1 MFSKHNTW
9 ESYQRRSG
17 STVIGD
23 LRVLRSFYS
32 PQLDNRRDL
41 LVWLPPT
48 YHTSERRYP
57 VLYMH
62 DGQNVFDAL
71 TSFAGEWG
79 VDESMTQL
87 ASEGVEAIVVALPS
101 IDGHPF
107 GVRQEEYSPF
117 VGEGG
122 RGGRGD
128 AYLAFL
134 VESVKARVD
143 KDFRTLPTVSHTG
156 IAGSSL
162 GGFISLYALY
172 ARPDV
177 FGFAG
182 AFSPYLQFSEEIFSA
197 VREAPETSASVYLDV
212 GTNETGDDEGDAKY
226 VTSVKRMAVLL
237 EAKGV
242 RLRFVVEEGGRH
254 HEAAWSRR
262 FPTAARWLLVP
273 LGTSR
278 R

>member
-57 VLYMH
+57 VLYIH

-237 EAKGV
+237 EAKGA

-262 FPTAARWLLVP
+262 FPAAARWLLIP
-273 LGTSR
+273 LGTR
-278 R
+278 GR

>member
-1 MFSKHNTW
+1 MSSNLDLWKP
-9 ESYQRRSG
+9 YQNNPG
-17 STVIGD
+17 STVTGD
-23 LRVLRSFYS
+23 LRVLEHFYS
-32 PQLDNRRDL
+32 PQLGNRRDL

-48 YHTSERRYP
+48 YFASKRRYP

-62 DGQNVFDAL
+62 DGQNVFDTL

-87 ASEGVEAIVVALPS
+87 TDEGVEAIVVALPS

-117 VGEGG
+117 IGEGG

-143 KDFRTLPTVSHTG
+143 TDFRTLPTPAYTG

-162 GGFISLYALY
+162 GGFISLYTLY
-172 ARPDV
+172 ARPAT

-182 AFSPYLQFSEEIFSA
+182 AFSPYLQFSEEIFSISE
-197 VREAPETSASVYLDV
+197 RPLETPATVYLDV
-212 GTNETGDDEGDAKY
+212 GTKETGDGEGDAKY
-226 VTSVKRMAVLL
+226 VASVGRMAVLL
-237 EAKGV
+237 ERKGMK
-242 RLRFVVEEGGRH
+242 LKLVVEENGQH
-254 HEAAWSRR
+254 NEAAWGRR
-262 FPTAARWLLVP
+262 FPAAARWLLP
-273 LGTSR
+273 QAAGG
-278 R
+278 